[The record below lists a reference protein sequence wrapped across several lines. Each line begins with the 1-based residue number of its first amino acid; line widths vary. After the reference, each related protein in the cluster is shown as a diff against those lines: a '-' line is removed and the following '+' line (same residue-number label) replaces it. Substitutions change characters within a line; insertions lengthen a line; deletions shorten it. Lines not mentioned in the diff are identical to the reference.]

1 MMAMSPGVVGLAA
14 PAALPKTA
22 ISWAGTAGLTSR
34 TVSMPRMAASSV
46 SGRSKSPVAIS
57 MSP

>member
-1 MMAMSPGVVGLAA
+1 LLVTLMTWLTPWR
-14 PAALPKTA
+14 AALSMTA

-34 TVSMPRMAASSV
+34 TVSMSRMAASSV